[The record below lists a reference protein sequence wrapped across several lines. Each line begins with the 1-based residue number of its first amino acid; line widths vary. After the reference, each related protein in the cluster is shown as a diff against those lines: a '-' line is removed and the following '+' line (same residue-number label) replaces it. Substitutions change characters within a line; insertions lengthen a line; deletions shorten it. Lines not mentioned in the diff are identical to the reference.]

1 MTPENAI
8 EFRPRFRGQRF
19 AVKAR
24 VRLIDDLGKRK
35 ARHQIIHTSIYIQG
49 GVTERVAALGRRV
62 TVHTGEGMPCQ
73 HTVHKTQTT
82 FMQSQAGQFI
92 PNMMFKSK
100 TGKRQRT
107 TRAKGEQQVPT
118 QRQAPT

>member
-62 TVHTGEGMPCQ
+62 TVHTGRVCPAN
-73 HTVHKTQTT
+73 TPFTRR
-82 FMQSQAGQFI
+82 
-92 PNMMFKSK
+92 
-100 TGKRQRT
+100 KRRSCKAKPGSSFRT
-107 TRAKGEQQVPT
+107 
-118 QRQAPT
+118 